1 MTLGKSTALLFC
13 LFQIFS
19 VQVWFMQIIFTMLVR
34 YLSIFHGATLLTINE
49 TSAIMTSRIICTGW
63 AFFSTFYESQKND
76 LTQNSIVRVLMGLEE
91 KEKKSNSITIQGTVL
106 PLIIPA
112 GIIGG
117 IKNLFLALV
126 NFNYRITSNN
136 SCGNY

>member
-1 MTLGKSTALLFC
+1 MTLGKNTALLFC

-49 TSAIMTSRIICTGW
+49 TSAIMTSRIICIGW

-112 GIIGG
+112 GMIRGRDLLEVSKIY
-117 IKNLFLALV
+117 FLL
-126 NFNYRITSNN
+126 
-136 SCGNY
+136 

>member
-1 MTLGKSTALLFC
+1 MTLGKNTALLFC

-49 TSAIMTSRIICTGW
+49 TSAIMTSRIICIGW

-112 GIIGG
+112 GMIRGRELLEVSKIY
-117 IKNLFLALV
+117 FLL
-126 NFNYRITSNN
+126 
-136 SCGNY
+136 